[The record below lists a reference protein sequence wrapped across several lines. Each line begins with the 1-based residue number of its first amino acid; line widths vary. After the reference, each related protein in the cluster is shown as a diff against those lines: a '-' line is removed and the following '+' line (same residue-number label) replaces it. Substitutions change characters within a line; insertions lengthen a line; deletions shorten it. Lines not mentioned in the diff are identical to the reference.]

1 MNKFIA
7 YCGLAFETEK
17 HGRRQSIMM
26 TKSAGESQ
34 SFGRNLTGQKMINC
48 IGCRLGGVKT
58 PYCDSLFPIRQV
70 RVVLYPG

>member
-34 SFGRNLTGQKMINC
+34 SFGRN
-48 IGCRLGGVKT
+48 
-58 PYCDSLFPIRQV
+58 
-70 RVVLYPG
+70 